1 MGARAREFSDDGVS
15 PPLSE
20 ALVLA
25 TMCIIGLPVEVH
37 VKDGSV
43 YSGILH
49 TACLGKDY
57 GIILKKA
64 RMIKKGKLE
73 ANVAHGGMVETLV
86 ILTGDLVQVVAK
98 GVQLSDDDIVRNIT
112 GEDTEAV
119 AGTIPSFECLGTEA
133 KMLKPSNAAVHKKQ
147 INNTRNS
154 VQNEN
159 EFAHGF
165 MATPSEDN
173 LMSKIVE
180 HEVRRKEPSYLGSA
194 LEIENGKRD
203 SKILAKSEEAPSFP
217 DNGRQVGDDRIQGK
231 QDHSKQK
238 YEFHRKETAHEIQ
251 GSSSSLD
258 ACITHMKPVEAID
271 GKMASELLPNGVS
284 HDGPAPS
291 CVKPNK
297 SCSERAS
304 AAVMDD
310 ISSGVSTSSNSVVGV
325 TSVSCP
331 TSLATPTEMVLPRS
345 SISNKSAKES
355 KLNPGAKVFSPS
367 FTHPRSVTPPAVP
380 AVASVAYVPNN
391 STVVPVASSQPEIGI
406 GPFAPRSSLP
416 VKFVPYSNLIAGNGG
431 SGSQYS
437 QPIIGHMASRPQP
450 VRYAGQYQPVQAG
463 PAYVHPNSQAVM
475 VGRFG
480 QLVYVHPVS
489 YDVVP
494 GAAAISQLSAR
505 PLLTPNQVQFPKHQG
520 SVPSQALQL
529 CVPPPVLA
537 NGQQPFAVPSHI
549 PLVQPPFPANRPI
562 PVPGSN
568 ALFNTKFP

>member
-15 PPLSE
+15 PSLSQ
-20 ALVLA
+20 ALVFA

-73 ANVAHGGMVETLV
+73 AN
-86 ILTGDLVQVVAK
+86 

-133 KMLKPSNAAVHKKQ
+133 KMLKPGNAAVHKKQ

-159 EFAHGF
+159 GFAHGF

-251 GSSSSLD
+251 GSSSSCEFNIHYAL
-258 ACITHMKPVEAID
+258 C
-271 GKMASELLPNGVS
+271 
-284 HDGPAPS
+284 
-291 CVKPNK
+291 CV
-297 SCSERAS
+297 
-304 AAVMDD
+304 
-310 ISSGVSTSSNSVVGV
+310 
-325 TSVSCP
+325 
-331 TSLATPTEMVLPRS
+331 
-345 SISNKSAKES
+345 
-355 KLNPGAKVFSPS
+355 
-367 FTHPRSVTPPAVP
+367 
-380 AVASVAYVPNN
+380 
-391 STVVPVASSQPEIGI
+391 
-406 GPFAPRSSLP
+406 
-416 VKFVPYSNLIAGNGG
+416 
-431 SGSQYS
+431 
-437 QPIIGHMASRPQP
+437 
-450 VRYAGQYQPVQAG
+450 
-463 PAYVHPNSQAVM
+463 
-475 VGRFG
+475 
-480 QLVYVHPVS
+480 
-489 YDVVP
+489 
-494 GAAAISQLSAR
+494 
-505 PLLTPNQVQFPKHQG
+505 
-520 SVPSQALQL
+520 
-529 CVPPPVLA
+529 
-537 NGQQPFAVPSHI
+537 
-549 PLVQPPFPANRPI
+549 
-562 PVPGSN
+562 
-568 ALFNTKFP
+568 